1 MNNAPIHSRKRFLVN
16 LAPRHN
22 RSAWHIAAAQ
32 RFRER
37 DDVRFQIPML
47 ESEHFSRATEPGLHF
62 IGNQE
67 CSVFTAKLLR
77 SNKEIGLRSLTA
89 FSLNGFD
96 HEGDDVARAQLS
108 I

>member
-16 LAPRHN
+16 LAPGHN

-47 ESEHFSRATEPGLHF
+47 ESEHFSGATEPGLHF
-62 IGNQE
+62 IGNEQRA
-67 CSVFTAKLLR
+67 VLATKFLR
-77 SNKEIGLRSLTA
+77 AREEIGIRCLAA
-89 FSLNGFD
+89 FPLNGFD
-96 HEGDDVARAQLS
+96 HEGDDVTRAQLS